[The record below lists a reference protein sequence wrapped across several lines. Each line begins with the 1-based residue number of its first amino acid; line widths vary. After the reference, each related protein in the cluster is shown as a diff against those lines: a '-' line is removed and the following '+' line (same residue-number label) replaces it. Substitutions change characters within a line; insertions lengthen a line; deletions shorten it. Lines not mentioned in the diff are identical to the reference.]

1 LPASATLH
9 YTGPEPEY
17 RNAAVPELVISI
29 DAMGGDHGPSV
40 VVPAVARA
48 VKLGLNARFLL
59 HGDEAVLKVALAK
72 APTLEGRIEI
82 RHTDKVIGADEKPA
96 QAMRRGKGASMW
108 NAIEAVKTGEA
119 AACVSAGNTGALMA
133 IAMLILRMSADL
145 ERPALVASW
154 PTLTGRTAVLD
165 VGGSISADAQRLV
178 EFAILGAAFHHA
190 VHGSVRP
197 TVGLLNVGSEE
208 GKGHEEV
215 REAHRLLREMAL
227 GFDYRG
233 FVEGDDIPKGTVD
246 VVVTDAFTGNVALKT
261 GEGLALYFIAVLR
274 STFTSSLLARLG
286 ALIASAALRRMAE
299 RFDPSS
305 INAAPF
311 LGLNGIVVKTH
322 GGADARGFA
331 TAIRLAADL
340 AASDFV
346 AQIDRNLRTMTAAM
360 PHQADSVAPDEGAE
374 AGERNKA

>member
-1 LPASATLH
+1 M
-9 YTGPEPEY
+9 
-17 RNAAVPELVISI
+17 PELVISI
-29 DAMGGDHGPSV
+29 DAMGGDHGPAV

-48 VKLGLNARFLL
+48 VKLGLDARFLL
-59 HGDEAVLKVALAK
+59 HGDEAVLKPALAK
-72 APTLEGRIEI
+72 LHALEGKVEI

-108 NAIEAVKTGEA
+108 NAVEAVKSGEA

-133 IAMLILRMSADL
+133 IAMLILRMSADM

-154 PTLTGRTAVLD
+154 PTLRGRTAVLD
-165 VGGSISADAQRLV
+165 VGANISADAQRLV

-190 VHGSVRP
+190 AHGSARP
-197 TVGLLNVGSEE
+197 TVGLLNVGSED

-215 REAHRLLREMAL
+215 REAHRMLKEMAL
-227 GFDYRG
+227 DLDYRG
-233 FVEGDDIPKGTVD
+233 FVEGDDIPMGTVD

-261 GEGLALYFIAVLR
+261 GEGLARYFRAHLR
-274 STFTSSLLARLG
+274 ATFTSGPFAWLG
-286 ALIASAALRRMAE
+286 AFIASAALRRMADQLRPE
-299 RFDPSS
+299 FDGS
-305 INAAPF
+305 PF

-322 GGADARGFA
+322 GGADVRGFA
-331 TAIRLAADL
+331 TAIRLAGDL

-360 PHQADSVAPDEGAE
+360 PNEAAPDTA
-374 AGERNKA
+374 A